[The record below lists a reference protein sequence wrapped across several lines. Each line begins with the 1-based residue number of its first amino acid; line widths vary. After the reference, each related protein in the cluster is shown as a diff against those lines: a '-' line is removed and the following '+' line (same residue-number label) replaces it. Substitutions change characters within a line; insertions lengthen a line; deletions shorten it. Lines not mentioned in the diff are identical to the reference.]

1 MVGLFYSEVSMLLSI
16 EGNDVKV
23 MDERDFHKTPKICK
37 TLARVKD
44 ELEGYLE
51 YKDLEKESAK
61 YGVPRLQECMHLFLA
76 LDDFITELH
85 GMLNDE
91 EKAEY
96 KKWKAGLES

>member
-1 MVGLFYSEVSMLLSI
+1 MLLSI

-44 ELEGYLE
+44 ELEGYME
-51 YKDLEKESAK
+51 YRDLEASSPK
-61 YGVPRLQECMHLFLA
+61 YSVPRLQECMHLFLA

>member
-1 MVGLFYSEVSMLLSI
+1 MLLSV
-16 EGNDVKV
+16 EGDTVKV
-23 MDERDFHKTPKICK
+23 VDERNLHNTPKVCSI
-37 TLARVKD
+37 LARVKD

-51 YKDLEKESAK
+51 YRDLEKESPK
-61 YGVPRLQECMHLFLA
+61 YSVPRLQECMHLFLA

-91 EKAEY
+91 ENAEY

>member
-1 MVGLFYSEVSMLLSI
+1 MLLSI
-16 EGNDVKV
+16 DGDTVKV
-23 MDERDFHKTPKICK
+23 VDERNSKICK
-37 TLARVKD
+37 TLSRVKD

-51 YKDLEKESAK
+51 YKDLETESAK

-76 LDDFITELH
+76 LDDFIIELH